1 MSNQSYIYNPQEDRI
16 AATGAGFQIPRL
28 STTQRL
34 ATVVGPG
41 DAGMMVFDTTLSS
54 LFLWTGTVW
63 SFAGGTGGG
72 ILNGLGNPNGFV
84 TATGPAIYLQSTGSG
99 TVVWYKS
106 TSGTSNSDWGA

>member
-1 MSNQSYIYNPQEDRI
+1 MSNQSYIYNPKEDRI

-41 DAGMMVFDTTLSS
+41 DAGMLVFDTTLSS

-63 SFAGGTGGG
+63 SFAGGIGGG
-72 ILNGLGNPNGFV
+72 ILNGIGSPNGVV
-84 TATGPAIYLQSTGSG
+84 TATGPAIYLDNTDP
-99 TVVWYKS
+99 TAPVLYLKS
-106 TSGTSNSDWGA
+106 TSGTSDNQWV